1 MSYTVYLSSE
11 ALDRLDT
18 IEQYIS
24 DAGSPVTA
32 ARYVDAIV
40 NFCQSLATF
49 PQRGTMRDDLM
60 PGLRITN
67 YRKNAVIAFFVDV
80 DAETVSIIDV
90 FYGGQN
96 YEAEFDLDTND

>member
-1 MSYTVYLSSE
+1 MSYTVYLSPE
-11 ALDRLDT
+11 ALDRLDI

-24 DAGSPVTA
+24 NAGSPVTA
-32 ARYVDAIV
+32 AHYVDAIV

-67 YRKNAVIAFFVDV
+67 YRKNAVIAFLVDV
-80 DAETVSIIDV
+80 DARTVSIVDV

-96 YEAEFDLDTND
+96 YEAEFDLDTDD